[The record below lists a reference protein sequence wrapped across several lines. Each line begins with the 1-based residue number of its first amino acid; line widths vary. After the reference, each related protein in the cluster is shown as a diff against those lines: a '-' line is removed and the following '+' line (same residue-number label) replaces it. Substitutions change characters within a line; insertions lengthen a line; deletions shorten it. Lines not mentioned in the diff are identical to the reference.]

1 MILTVDIGNSNT
13 VMVGYNRNKEI
24 VYTHRILTFKKHTK
38 KLLSQVLKELTIN
51 VENVIVS
58 CVVPRIE
65 QDIIETIETVLNVKP
80 IMIKGATIDKMK
92 INIDNHLELGADLI
106 CTSVG
111 AASKYNTPVI
121 VADIGSATKL
131 TLTNIDNV
139 YEGGIILPGLGS
151 SLQSMVDMIPHLPSV
166 DLKLPDSSIGKNTI
180 SAIQSG
186 VLYGVVAQIE
196 GLANRFEKELNKKCE
211 RVLTGGYTVL
221 FKHMLPDFHYEEYL
235 VNDGLIEIYLKD
247 MYKKTLD

>member
-1 MILTVDIGNSNT
+1 
-13 VMVGYNRNKEI
+13 MVGYDRNKQI
-24 VYTHRILTFKKHTK
+24 VYTHRVLTFKKHTK
-38 KLLSQVLKELTIN
+38 KLLSQVLQELIID
-51 VENVIVS
+51 VEDVIVS

-65 QDIIETIETVLNVKP
+65 QDIIETIESVLNIKP

-106 CTSVG
+106 CTSIG

-131 TLTNIDNV
+131 TLTNVDNV

-151 SLQSMVDMIPHLPSV
+151 SLQS
-166 DLKLPDSSIGKNTI
+166 IGKNTI

-186 VLYGVVAQIE
+186 MLYGVVAQIE

-221 FKHMLPDFHYEEYL
+221 FKHMLPEFHYEAYL